1 MATAGGKSRETQGK
15 RVEFDLETWQ
25 TLDLLARDRMMTFQ
39 ELADEAFA
47 DLLKKHDR
55 PRDMRDAFRRSARAL
70 SANENRPEKRPEKK
84 KPAGGRRARS
94 KRTS

>member
-1 MATAGGKSRETQGK
+1 MATAGGGKSRETQGK

-47 DLLKKHDR
+47 DLIKKHDR
-55 PRDMRDAFRRSARAL
+55 PRDMRDAFKRSARAL
-70 SANENRPEKRPEKK
+70 SANENRPEKK
-84 KPAGGRRARS
+84 KPAGNRRARP